1 MSRTREGRAEQVL
14 RILSLRARAYGASE
28 TTLAPGLNIISG
40 AAQSD
45 VAAVRGSFDALT
57 HPMRPS
63 VRTIVELGGDEV
75 EVDEQF
81 ADTFGLAGLPTPVL
95 DLSAAPVEHADHRPT
110 EQSHPTEQSRPTES
124 EPVSANAQRVGQL
137 QRSAGRLRSELELV
151 RREIRREGSGRS
163 AERAGREPAP
173 ERPRAKL
180 WGGDAR
186 ERAPELHPADVAVMC
201 DRLRDLLESPAAD
214 DALTNLADRLDAAG
228 AQRVYSIHREEALDQ
243 LVAECNDAI
252 RSAEEFLE
260 ADQGSGPGSTTSEAD
275 AVLSAGARRARTI
288 ARIDLLSEL
297 AEFWRNRRE
306 ALDGMNERSAELLEE
321 ANAALVGL
329 GGRPTTSPVRAAALL
344 RELAGSARS
353 REEVIAM
360 EDLTATLAEFVGD
373 GATGRSAADLLA
385 LAEARLGAGG
395 APGGE
400 APLSDVDSGAATDE
414 RLRTLSGTE
423 RRLSEELQVV
433 EEALAAL
440 QRGSE
445 ALEENRA
452 RPNPFGRGAGG
463 DVDGGADGVDGGGG
477 STLTRLSA
485 LGSVGG
491 ATRLPVLIV
500 EPPSSSADGAVELPE
515 LSEVLA
521 AAGPGQVVWVT
532 NRESVLRAA
541 AAMGEDVN
549 HIEV

>member
-1 MSRTREGRAEQVL
+1 MVGERDVPEERVSRTREGRAEQVL

-63 VRTIVELGGDEV
+63 VRTIVEVGGDEV

-95 DLSAAPVEHADHRPT
+95 DLSSAPVEHADPRPT
-110 EQSHPTEQSRPTES
+110 SER
-124 EPVSANAQRVGQL
+124 EPVSANTQRVSQL

-151 RREIRREGSGRS
+151 RREISREGAERSGG
-163 AERAGREPAP
+163 RAGREPAP
-173 ERPRAKL
+173 QRPRGKL
-180 WGGDAR
+180 WGGEAR
-186 ERAPELHPADVAVMC
+186 AGASELHPADVAVMC
-201 DRLRDLLESPAAD
+201 DRLRDLLDSPAAD
-214 DALTNLADRLDAAG
+214 EQLTDLADRLDAVG

-252 RSAEEFLE
+252 RSAEEFLAAE
-260 ADQGSGPGSTTSEAD
+260 PASEAGRTTPEPD

-306 ALDGMNERSAELLEE
+306 ALDDTNERSAELLEK

-329 GGRPTTSPVRAAALL
+329 GGRPATSPVRAAALL

-353 REEVIAM
+353 REEVAAM
-360 EDLTATLAEFVGD
+360 EDLTAALAEFVGD
-373 GATGRSAADLLA
+373 EATGRSPAELLV
-385 LAEARLGAGG
+385 LAEARLGEGGSKGGG
-395 APGGE
+395 AP
-400 APLSDVDSGAATDE
+400 LSEDLESGAAADE

-433 EEALAAL
+433 EEALGAL
-440 QRGSE
+440 QRGSD
-445 ALEENRA
+445 ALEESRS
-452 RPNPFGRGAGG
+452 RPNPFGRGPG
-463 DVDGGADGVDGGGG
+463 VDSGRADGRGRP
-477 STLTRLSA
+477 TLARLRA

-491 ATRLPVLIV
+491 TTRLPVLIV
-500 EPPSSSADGAVELPE
+500 EPSASFAHGAADLPE